1 MSTALLEIPAAG
13 RLFEGDGR
21 EGAAE
26 RGAVTLEERLNAA
39 WRALQTDSE
48 AECPVCQSRL
58 RYDKDHGECE
68 GCGSRLA

>member
-1 MSTALLEIPAAG
+1 VSSAVLDLAAG
-13 RLFEGDGR
+13 DRLFDET
-21 EGAAE
+21 GAE
-26 RGAVTLEERLNAA
+26 PRTELGGLTLEERLNVT
-39 WRALQTDSE
+39 WHALRGSGV

>member
-1 MSTALLEIPAAG
+1 MSSAVLEIAAAIVSSRRPG
-13 RLFEGDGR
+13 PSRAPSVGGL
-21 EGAAE
+21 
-26 RGAVTLEERLNAA
+26 TLEERLNAT
-39 WRALQTDSE
+39 WHALRGRGV

>member
-48 AECPVCQSRL
+48 AECPVCHGRL
-58 RYDKDHGECE
+58 RRQESHGEC
-68 GCGSRLA
+68 GDCRSRLA